1 MILAM
6 TGAKY
11 GVLNEHKKELVW
23 ILGIRLGGQHTCKD
37 AQRLERQRKVGK
49 RPKTLPNPCKWS

>member
-1 MILAM
+1 M
-6 TGAKY
+6 TGAKD

-49 RPKTLPNPCKWS
+49 RPETLPNPCKWS